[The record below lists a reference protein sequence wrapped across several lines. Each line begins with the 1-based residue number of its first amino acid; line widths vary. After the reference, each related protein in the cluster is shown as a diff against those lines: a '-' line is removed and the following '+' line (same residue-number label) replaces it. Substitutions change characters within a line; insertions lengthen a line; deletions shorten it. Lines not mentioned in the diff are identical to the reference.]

1 MDSNVALSESGS
13 IESYLQQYGYAL
25 PEFSLIALGT
35 FAAIGLVLVI
45 IGVFSVMAY
54 SVSLQ
59 TREIGVRMAL
69 GAQRSDILRMVL
81 TAGAKLILAG
91 IIIGLL
97 ASMGLT
103 RFLASQIWG
112 ISATD
117 PWTFA
122 AVAALIFVVGLA
134 ACAMPSRSA
143 TGVDPMVALRYE

>member
-1 MDSNVALSESGS
+1 
-13 IESYLQQYGYAL
+13 
-25 PEFSLIALGT
+25 
-35 FAAIGLVLVI
+35 
-45 IGVFSVMAY
+45 MAY

-103 RFLASQIWG
+103 RFLASQISG
-112 ISATD
+112 LQATD
-117 PWTFA
+117 SWTFA
-122 AVAALIFVVGLA
+122 AVAALEFSWLA
-134 ACAMPSRSA
+134 WQHARCLR
-143 TGVDPMVALRYE
+143 ALPRE